1 MAPGGEYDSIR
12 AFAAKLAEHAARLSA
27 TTAAYRDLKFT
38 ELSREDLL
46 RGMQIAVWYATEAK
60 RISGANTASSELLPA
75 QKLPPAQRLLY
86 WLQHDWTKPTIS
98 ARDIYTYG
106 PSSIRDRESA
116 IDLAEILV
124 KHGWLVPIKTRR
136 PDMKKWQIT
145 KGPDR

>member
-1 MAPGGEYDSIR
+1 ML
-12 AFAAKLAEHAARLSA
+12 LAV
-27 TTAAYRDLKFT
+27 Y
-38 ELSREDLL
+38 
-46 RGMQIAVWYATEAK
+46 YATEAK
-60 RISGANTASSELLPA
+60 RISGATTASSELLPA
-75 QKLPPAQRLLY
+75 QKLPPAQKLLH

-98 ARDIYTYG
+98 ARAIYTYG

-145 KGPDR
+145 KGPGR